1 MAQFFSDALDFF
13 KSIADFIK
21 MMVDSVV
28 KFFELV
34 PQVIGFGNS
43 ASGLLPTFLAPFLI
57 LGIALIIVKF
67 VLDRL

>member
-1 MAQFFSDALDFF
+1 MAQFFNDALDFF

-28 KFFELV
+28 QFFQLV
-34 PQVIGFGNS
+34 PKVTAFGS
-43 ASGLLPTFLAPFLI
+43 QASGLLPTFLAPFLI

-67 VLDRL
+67 ILDRL